1 MATGSV
7 CEHPVRFLVAILES
21 FTDKLPSH
29 AGFLVRPRLGIFDRQ
44 SKGRTSYC
52 TALLFDLV
60 KLAGV
65 RLEMNKMAH

>member
-21 FTDKLPSH
+21 FTDQLPSH
-29 AGFLVRPRLGIFDRQ
+29 GGFLVRPRLCIFDCQ
-44 SKGRTSYC
+44 SKGRTCYC
-52 TALLFDLV
+52 TTLLSDLV

-65 RLEMNKMAH
+65 RLEINTMAH